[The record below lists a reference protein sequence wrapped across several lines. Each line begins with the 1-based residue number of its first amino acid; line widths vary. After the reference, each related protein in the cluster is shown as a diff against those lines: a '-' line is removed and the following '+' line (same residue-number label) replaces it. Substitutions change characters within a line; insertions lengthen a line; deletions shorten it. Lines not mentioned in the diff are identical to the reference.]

1 MDERMLLTGALLV
14 TVLALMTEWILARL
28 ELRVTPPGIAEA

>member
-14 TVLALMTEWILARL
+14 TLLALMTEWILARL
-28 ELRVTPPGIAEA
+28 ELRLTPPGGTQA